1 MVKGG
6 LAVEYNDLMK
16 NRVKRI
22 EGQLRGILRM
32 MEEGKDC
39 KEVITQLSATRS
51 AIDRTIGVIV
61 SSNLVECVQRAQEQ
75 GEKSMEELVSEAVN
89 LLVKSR

>member
-1 MVKGG
+1 MD
-6 LAVEYNDLMK
+6 YNDQMK

-22 EGQLRGILRM
+22 EGQLRGILKM
-32 MEEGKDC
+32 MEEDKDC

-61 SSNLVECVQRAQEQ
+61 SSNLVECVQKASEP
-75 GEKSMEELVSEAVN
+75 GEKSMEELVQEAVN

>member
-1 MVKGG
+1 MD
-6 LAVEYNDLMK
+6 YNDQMK

-22 EGQLRGILRM
+22 EGQLRGILKM
-32 MEEGKDC
+32 MEEDKDC

-61 SSNLVECVQRAQEQ
+61 SSNLVECVQKASEPGQ
-75 GEKSMEELVSEAVN
+75 KSMEELVQEAVN

>member
-1 MVKGG
+1 MD
-6 LAVEYNDLMK
+6 YNEQVK

-32 MEEGKDC
+32 MEENKDC
-39 KEVITQLSATRS
+39 KEVITQLSAART
-51 AIDRTIGVIV
+51 AIDRTIGVVV
-61 SSNLVECVQRAQEQ
+61 SSNLVECVQKANDT
-75 GEKSMEELVSEAVN
+75 GEKSMEELVKEAVN

>member
-1 MVKGG
+1 MD
-6 LAVEYNDLMK
+6 YNDQMK

-22 EGQLRGILRM
+22 EGQLRGILKM

-39 KEVITQLSATRS
+39 KQVITQLTATRS

-61 SSNLVECVQRAQEQ
+61 SSNLVDCVQKANDT
-75 GEKSMEELVSEAVN
+75 GEKSMEELVQEAVN

>member
-1 MVKGG
+1 MD
-6 LAVEYNDLMK
+6 YNDQVK

-32 MEEGKDC
+32 MEENKDC
-39 KEVITQLSATRS
+39 KEVITQLSAART
-51 AIDRTIGVIV
+51 AIDRTIGVVV
-61 SSNLVECVQRAQEQ
+61 SSNLVECVQKASTE
-75 GEKSMEELVSEAVN
+75 GNKGMEEMVKEAVE